1 MLRLSQPPSDPSPPL
16 SPPSVGSV
24 GYDTWCES
32 RPTSSLSRRRG
43 RGRGRE
49 RRRRRRHSFD
59 TVKACARG
67 WTGSKN
73 ETEEDALGDGG
84 MLAVASY
91 PTTYQPACRRIARE
105 SGPPAVKGSHKIA
118 PLTFLLYHPASPLA
132 NPLCRY
138 IPAAPIPLR
147 MPPTTDNHHH
157 HHHHHCRR

>member
-1 MLRLSQPPSDPSPPL
+1 M
-16 SPPSVGSV
+16 VGSV
-24 GYDTWCES
+24 LYDTWCES

-43 RGRGRE
+43 RGRGRG
-49 RRRRRRHSFD
+49 RGRRRRHSFD

-91 PTTYQPACRRIARE
+91 PTTTLLPARIARE

-138 IPAAPIPLR
+138 ILPLPPPIYPRVCHLPPITTTTATPAKKLGKKFAFHR
-147 MPPTTDNHHH
+147 V
-157 HHHHHCRR
+157 